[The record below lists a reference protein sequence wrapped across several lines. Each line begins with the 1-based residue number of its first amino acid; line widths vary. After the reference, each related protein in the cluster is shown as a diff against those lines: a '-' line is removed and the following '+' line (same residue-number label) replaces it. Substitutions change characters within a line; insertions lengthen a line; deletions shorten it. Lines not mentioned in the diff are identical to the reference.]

1 MNLEEALGI
10 DSYKKIK
17 DLAKKRQIVFLSEIE
32 KELEDQSLQVFIKE
46 QYKLDLVK
54 QLQDLETVIEILG
67 LNRIESSTLV
77 YKEYTIKQLAENVY
91 SQLLDLTSITP
102 ALKLEGFTIDDM
114 ISQSIPMDIKNQL
127 GTLL

>member
-91 SQLLDLTSITP
+91 SQLLDLTTITP

-114 ISQSIPMDIKNQL
+114 ISQSIPLDIKNQL

>member
-1 MNLEEALGI
+1 M
-10 DSYKKIK
+10 
-17 DLAKKRQIVFLSEIE
+17 FLSEIE

-91 SQLLDLTSITP
+91 SQLLDLTTITP

>member
-91 SQLLDLTSITP
+91 SQLLDLTTITP